1 MQVSRIVHALPV
13 ALGFLLPGPPAWA
26 QGLARYRVTND
37 GEWFYQEP
45 NGRRLARLARGAIVT
60 GDPAS
65 SGDWMHVVLEGYI
78 FATSVGP
85 SPRPDF
91 DLAVTHAPD
100 ENLRSSAGGA
110 LVAKLAEGFGLK
122 KVGQDARWVHVTRD
136 GWVQT
141 SALALAPAVSATRT
155 VSDSDTASAQGASTP
170 APRAGGDSTP
180 AAAPSSGRAQAPRP
194 TTLYRAP
201 DGPEAGTVGAE
212 TPLRVLSRSGEWAR
226 VQLEGWVK
234 TTELQDA
241 PPGVQI
247 GVSAAELRAE
257 PQRYAGQVLR
267 WTLQFIAV
275 QKADDL
281 RPDIPT
287 GANYVLA
294 RGPLPERGFV
304 YMIIPDGRLGAVQA
318 LAPLANIQVTVKVRQ
333 GRSRFLGNPVVE
345 LISLEASP

>member
-45 NGRRLARLARGAIVT
+45 DGRRLARLARGAIVAGGAT
-60 GDPAS
+60 RGT
-65 SGDWMHVVLEGYI
+65 WTQVTLEGYI

-85 SPRPDF
+85 SPRPEF
-91 DLAVTHAPD
+91 DLAVTRAPD

-122 KVGQDARWVHVTRD
+122 KVGQDDRWVHVTRD
-136 GWVQT
+136 GWVST
-141 SALALAPAVSATRT
+141 SALALVPDVSATRT
-155 VSDSDTASAQGASTP
+155 ASDSDQSSGTP
-170 APRAGGDSTP
+170 GPRPGVDSTP

-226 VQLEGWVK
+226 VQFEGWVK

-281 RPDIPT
+281 RPDIPE
-287 GANYVLA
+287 GASYVLA

>member
-1 MQVSRIVHALPV
+1 MLCLAAPPPV
-13 ALGFLLPGPPAWA
+13 AA
-26 QGLARYRVTND
+26 QGRYRVTND

-45 NGRRLARLARGAIVT
+45 SGRRLARLARGAIVNGGVT
-60 GDPAS
+60 R
-65 SGDWMHVVLEGYI
+65 GDWMQITLEGWI

-85 SPRPDF
+85 SPRPEF

-122 KVGQDARWVHVTRD
+122 KVGQDDRWVHVTRD

-141 SALALAPAVSATRT
+141 TALAPVPDVNATRT
-155 VSDSDTASAQGASTP
+155 VTPADTAANQGVLTPGRSPRGVADSTVPSP
-170 APRAGGDSTP
+170 ATPTATPPRAQP
-180 AAAPSSGRAQAPRP
+180 ARP

-201 DGPEAGTVGAE
+201 DGPEAGTVTAE
-212 TPLRVLSRSGEWAR
+212 TPLRVLSRTGDWAR
-226 VQLEGWVK
+226 VQIEGWVK
-234 TTELQDA
+234 ATELQAA
-241 PPGVQI
+241 PPGVQV

-281 RPDIPT
+281 RPDIPA
-287 GANYVLA
+287 GATYVLA

-304 YMIIPDGRLGAVQA
+304 YLIIPDAKLAAVRT
-318 LAPLANIQVTVKVRQ
+318 LAPLANIQVNARVRQ
-333 GRSRFLGNPVVE
+333 GRSRYLGNPVVD

>member
-45 NGRRLARLARGAIVT
+45 DGRRLARLARGAIVAGGAT
-60 GDPAS
+60 RGT
-65 SGDWMHVVLEGYI
+65 WTQVTLEGYI

-85 SPRPDF
+85 SPRPEF
-91 DLAVTHAPD
+91 DLAVTRAPD

-122 KVGQDARWVHVTRD
+122 KVGQDDRWVHVTRD
-136 GWVQT
+136 GWVST
-141 SALALAPAVSATRT
+141 SALALVPDVSATRT
-155 VSDSDTASAQGASTP
+155 VSDSDQGSGSP
-170 APRAGGDSTP
+170 GPRPGVDSTP

-226 VQLEGWVK
+226 VQFEGWVK

-281 RPDIPT
+281 RPDIPE
-287 GANYVLA
+287 GASYVLA

>member
-45 NGRRLARLARGAIVT
+45 DGRRLARLARGAIVAGGAT
-60 GDPAS
+60 RGT
-65 SGDWMHVVLEGYI
+65 WTQVTLEGYI

-91 DLAVTHAPD
+91 DLAVTRAPD

-122 KVGQDARWVHVTRD
+122 KVGQDDRWVHVTRD
-136 GWVQT
+136 GWVST
-141 SALALAPAVSATRT
+141 SALALVPDVSATRT
-155 VSDSDTASAQGASTP
+155 VSDSDQGSGTP
-170 APRAGGDSTP
+170 GPRPGVDSTP

-226 VQLEGWVK
+226 VQFEGWVK

-281 RPDIPT
+281 RPDIPE
-287 GANYVLA
+287 GASYVLA

-333 GRSRFLGNPVVE
+333 GRSRFLGNPVVD